1 MNDNRYDI
9 DNRTKVNHEGPRANS
24 PVQRLTAT
32 SIIGDAVENS
42 TGDTLGKIDNLMIN
56 LQEQRIDYAVIE
68 TGEFLGMGGKLF
80 AVPLQELHIDPHK
93 KVFILDAGQE
103 YFSTRPGFDKTH
115 WPGTNEK
122 VLTDEVVPPFP

>member
-1 MNDNRYDI
+1 MNDNRYEI

-42 TGDTLGKIDNLMIN
+42 TGDTLGRIDNLMID
-56 LQEQRIDYAVIE
+56 LHQQRIDYAVIE

-80 AVPLQELHIDPHK
+80 AIPFQELHIDPHK
-93 KVFILDAGQE
+93 KVFILDAGKE
-103 YFSTRPGFDKTH
+103 YFSSRPGFDKTH

-122 VLTDEVVPPFP
+122 VLSDEIAPPFP